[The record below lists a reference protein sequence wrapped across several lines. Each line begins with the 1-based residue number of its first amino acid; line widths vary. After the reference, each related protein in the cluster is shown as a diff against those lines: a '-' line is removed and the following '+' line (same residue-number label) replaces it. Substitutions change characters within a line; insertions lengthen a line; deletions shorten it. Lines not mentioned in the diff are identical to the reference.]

1 MYILHVK
8 DNFNLMLLFL
18 QWCPPCM
25 RLLPEF
31 RKAARDYNGGVN
43 FGTVDCTI
51 HGDLC
56 QVVSEKTPQFT
67 FFCLEHV
74 HTTSYC

>member
-1 MYILHVK
+1 MHYIPIIEI
-8 DNFNLMLLFL
+8 LLL

-56 QVVSEKTPQFT
+56 QVVSEKKNPTIIFISFT
-67 FFCLEHV
+67 C
-74 HTTSYC
+74 TIND